1 MSDSAWQASLGSP
14 SYEKMSAAMLHEFLI
29 LYRDAIIDDTAAKAL
44 RRGSPMLSVEALRNG
59 VPLFLAQVSQ
69 TLREETESVSDPFS
83 STAIAAGATRHGA
96 ELLIR
101 GFTVSEVVH
110 FYGDICQSITEL
122 ALAHEAPMSVD
133 EFRILNRSLDTA
145 IATAV
150 TEHARLTADKT
161 SLRETE
167 RLGTLAHE
175 LRNHIHTGL
184 MAFAALKG
192 GTVAVNGSTGTVLGR
207 SLTNLRALVETTIS
221 EVRLGATHQARERM
235 NVHAFLE
242 DVVLSARLLAEH
254 HEIQFLVEPVES
266 RLAID
271 GDPQLLGSA
280 VMNLLQNAFKFTPA
294 GGRVSLRSRATA
306 DRVIIEIEDQC
317 GGIEVREVTFS
328 PFTEKRSTNRAGLG
342 LGLSIARQVVHAH
355 GGEMDVRTIPGIGC
369 VFSIDLPMV
378 LDPAPLVA

>member
-1 MSDSAWQASLGSP
+1 
-14 SYEKMSAAMLHEFLI
+14 MSAPVLHEFLT
-29 LYRDAIIDDTAAKAL
+29 LYRDAIIDDTAARAL
-44 RRGSPMLSVEALRNG
+44 RRGSPLLSVEALRNG
-59 VPLFLAQVSQ
+59 VPLFLAQVSE
-69 TLREETESVSDPFS
+69 TLRAETESGGDPFPT
-83 STAIAAGATRHGA
+83 TAIADGATRHGA

-101 GFTVSEVVH
+101 GFTVCEVVH

-167 RLGTLAHE
+167 RLGKLAHE

-221 EVRLGATHQARERM
+221 EVRLGTTDQPRERM
-235 NVHAFLE
+235 NVQAFLA
-242 DVVLSARLLAEH
+242 DVALSARLLAEH
-254 HEIQFLVEPVES
+254 HEIQFLVEPVEP

-294 GGRVSLRSRATA
+294 GGRVCLRSRGNA

-317 GGIEVREVTFS
+317 GGIEVGEVTFS

-355 GGEMDVRTIPGIGC
+355 DGEMDVRSVPGSGC

-378 LDPAPLVA
+378 LEPAPLVA